1 MPILEITQK
10 ELEISP
16 DTISELRVDASFRK
30 LSRNAICFHIWKIE
44 EDRLEVVAREN
55 FGSFYDD
62 CCYIIYAACPAGT
75 YVNQDTIS
83 REIKNATGL
92 ERFIHFWLGEKVTQ
106 QKKANVAHKVMEL
119 DTYFGNVATE
129 YRESQGN
136 ESERFMSYFRR
147 GITIYSGALVSST
160 DTCRLFQIRG
170 RQFLSCVEMDSI
182 DWHNFGSEYIMILNT
197 GKETFMWI
205 GRSSNVGDR
214 REALAIATRF
224 KNSTCASELIII
236 DDGYEQS
243 MKDEHAQIWNTLLPR
258 SDRVVNQGNQID
270 KPYSSSFKL
279 YKCGYKG
286 TKYWID
292 QITSTLPSQSDL
304 NDSMAVYILN
314 GFSLGVWM
322 WIGKNVPNVE
332 NIEAIRN
339 GRGFIKKKK
348 YPSSTLLIRV
358 IEGHEP
364 IEFTHLFPGW
374 VDRETKTT
382 HILGKFDTMSLSQR
396 PKMAAENQLVDDGT
410 GEKHVYQVME
420 DYLKEIFTRK
430 SAAFFQTDSCYIV
443 QYTVAFCGT
452 QNFGV
457 NNIVYMWIG
466 KEASPEAI
474 SKCTKFGKERFHK
487 LGDKT
492 MVVKMNESDETPHF
506 LQIFSGKFVILK
518 SNISNGNM
526 INGNGNINN
535 NNSSHQNLSKLEFFK
550 VQGDSTFTSKAWQIQ
565 PLNAL
570 TGKDCYVIRSSS
582 DMVWVW
588 CGQSSTGDAR
598 EVAKN
603 IGSIFA
609 DECNLV
615 MEGKEPKE
623 LWDSVSNQIRQTEN
637 STSSS
642 SLYELPQATIGI
654 PIDKTKV
661 HLHLVYNYRGKLLT
675 QEILGF
681 GQSDLLPENT
691 YILDAGA
698 IAFVW
703 CGKLSLP
710 DDEEGFGAIAQEFLE
725 TSTTPRRTTTAIALV
740 RQHNEPNIFTGFF
753 DSWDRKFF
761 DTYVPFEKMRH
772 DITRNGYSNGFKIVE
787 QSFKNDS
794 NFDQHPKYPLS
805 VLQQEAVTLPTEVNP
820 LKREVHLTHDDF
832 VSLFGMP
839 FLEFEVLPAW
849 KKQELKK
856 KFKLF

>member
-1 MPILEITQK
+1 MRNMIKWNFIQQEIF
-10 ELEISP
+10 P
-16 DTISELRVDASFRK
+16 DTISEVRVDASFRK
-30 LSRNAICFHIWKIE
+30 LPRKAICFHIWKIE
-44 EDRLEVVAREN
+44 EDRLEVVPREN

-62 CCYIIYAACPAGT
+62 CCYIIYAACPVGT

-83 REIKNATGL
+83 REAKNNNTPL

-129 YRESQGN
+129 YRESQDN
-136 ESERFMSYFRR
+136 ESVRFMSYFKR
-147 GITIYSGALVSST
+147 GITIYSGALASST
-160 DTCRLFQIRG
+160 DTCRIFQIRG
-170 RQFLSCVEMDSI
+170 RQWLSCVEMETIS
-182 DWHNFGSEYIMILNT
+182 WHHFSSEYIMILNT
-197 GKETFMWI
+197 GKQTFIWI

-214 REALAIATRF
+214 REALEIAKRF
-224 KNSTCASELIII
+224 RNTTSSSEIII
-236 DDGYEQS
+236 VDDGYEQA
-243 MKDEHAQIWNTLLPR
+243 MKEEDKQTWNTLLPR
-258 SDRVVNQGNQID
+258 NNRVVNQGIQID

-292 QITSTLPSQSDL
+292 QVTSTLPSQNDL
-304 NDSMAVYILN
+304 NDSKAVYILN

-364 IEFTHLFPGW
+364 IEFTHLFPSW
-374 VDRETKTT
+374 EDREAKTT
-382 HILGKFDTMSLSQR
+382 QILGKFDTLSLSQR
-396 PKMAAENQLVDDGT
+396 PKMAAENQLIDDGT
-410 GEKHVYQVME
+410 GEKHVYQSSE
-420 DYLKEIFTRK
+420 DCLSEIALRK
-430 SAAFFQTDSCYIV
+430 SAAIFRSNCCYIV

-452 QNFGV
+452 QDVGI
-457 NNIVYMWIG
+457 NNIIYMWIG
-466 KEASPEAI
+466 KSSTPETA

-492 MVVKMNESDETPHF
+492 MVVKMNEGDETPHF

-518 SNISNGNM
+518 AEIGENLTNGNS
-526 INGNGNINN
+526 NN
-535 NNSSHQNLSKLEFFK
+535 NNSPKKLSNLEIFK
-550 VQGDSTFTSKAWQIQ
+550 IQGDSSFTSKALQIH
-565 PLNAL
+565 PLNSL
-570 TGKDCYVIRSSS
+570 TPKDCYVIRCSVG
-582 DMVWVW
+582 VWVW

-609 DECNLV
+609 DECTLV

-623 LWDSVSNQIRQTEN
+623 FWDSVSKQISQTVLA
-637 STSSS
+637 TSSS
-642 SLYELPQATIGI
+642 LLNELPQASIGI
-654 PIDKTKV
+654 PIDKAKV
-661 HLHLVYNYRGKLLT
+661 HLHLVYNCRGKLIT

-703 CGKLSLP
+703 CGKLSFQV
-710 DDEEGFGAIAQEFLE
+710 DEEAFGSIAQEFLE

-740 RQHNEPNIFTGFF
+740 RQHSEPNIFTGFF
-753 DSWDRKFF
+753 DMWDRKFWDNF
-761 DTYVPFEKMRH
+761 VPYEKLRH
-772 DITRNGYSNGFKIVE
+772 EITRNGFSNGLKNVE
-787 QSFKNDS
+787 HSPKSDS
-794 NFDQHPKYPLS
+794 DFDQHHKYPLG
-805 VLQQEAVTLPTEVNP
+805 VLQQETLSLPSEVNP

-832 VSLFGMP
+832 VALFGMP
-839 FLEFEVLPAW
+839 FMEFDILPGW
-849 KKQELKK
+849 RKQELKK